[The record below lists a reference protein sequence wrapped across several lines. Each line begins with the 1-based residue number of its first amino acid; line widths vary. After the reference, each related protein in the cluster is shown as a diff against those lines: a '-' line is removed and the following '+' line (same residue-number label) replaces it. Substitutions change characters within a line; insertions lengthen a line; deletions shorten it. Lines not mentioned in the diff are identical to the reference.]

1 MSLLHVENLHV
12 CFGKTKAVRGI
23 SFSVEKGESVG
34 IVGES
39 GSGKTAAIHALTG
52 LSEASLVSGKAMF
65 DGEDLLKKTELE
77 LRKIRGKKIG
87 MMFQDPFVSLNPT
100 MRIGAQI
107 VEGPLYHKLIKSQNA
122 RAEAIEWL
130 RLVGVPDPAS
140 RIDQY
145 PIQLSGGT
153 RQRVTLAIAAAC
165 HPSLLIAD
173 EPTTALD
180 VTVQAQILEL
190 LKQMQKQ
197 LKMGLLMITH
207 DIGVVSSVCDRVLV
221 MHGGKIVEQGSVEEV
236 LLRPKH
242 PYTQMLLHARRQFQG
257 TFV

>member
-1 MSLLHVENLHV
+1 MSLLKVENLCV
-12 CFGKTKAVRGI
+12 SFEKTSAVRGI
-23 SFSVEKGESVG
+23 SFSIKKGTSVG

-52 LSEASLVSGKAMF
+52 LSEASAISGRAIF
-65 DGEDLLKKTELE
+65 EGEDLLQKTENELLE
-77 LRKIRGKKIG
+77 IRGRKIG

-107 VEGPLYHKLIKSQNA
+107 AEGPLHHKLITKSEA
-122 RAEAIEWL
+122 RAEAIQWL
-130 RLVGVPDPAS
+130 RLVGVPDAPS
-140 RIDQY
+140 RVDQY

-165 HPSLLIAD
+165 HPTLLIAD

-190 LKQMQKQ
+190 LKEMQRR
-197 LKMGLLMITH
+197 LKMSLLIITH
-207 DIGVVSSVCDRVLV
+207 DIGVVSSLCDEVLV
-221 MHGGKIVEQGSVEEV
+221 MHSGKIVEQVLRRYEV
-236 LLRPKH
+236 PQKSPRD
-242 PYTQMLLHARRQFQG
+242 F
-257 TFV
+257 